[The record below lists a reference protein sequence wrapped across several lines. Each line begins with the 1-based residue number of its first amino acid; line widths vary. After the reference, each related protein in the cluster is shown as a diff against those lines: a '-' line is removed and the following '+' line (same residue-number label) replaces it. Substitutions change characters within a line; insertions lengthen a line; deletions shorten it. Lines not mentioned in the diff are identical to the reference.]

1 MTLWDRLA
9 DGLFQ
14 QSRSMPPP
22 WGPAVRTI
30 RYPVAL
36 MRDWLAGEIN
46 LRAMSLAYTT
56 LLSLVP
62 LMVFVLSIVKGLGAR
77 DDLQLIV
84 QEFFRPVGPAAAQ
97 LTARVMQF
105 VENMRGGIAGTIGLV
120 LLGYTVITT
129 LEKIEASFNFVWRV
143 VRPRHLAR
151 RITEYLS
158 VMIVGSL
165 LMVTILGPLAGI
177 APLLGRFIPYAIVTA
192 VFTFMYS
199 FVPNTRVRLSAALV
213 GAVCAGFVWALVGQA
228 FTAFILY
235 ASHLTAVY
243 TGFAVILTMLVWVY
257 LSWLILLLGADLS
270 FYVQYPQYLRYGQ
283 EPIELSGSARELA
296 ALSLMYTIGREHAA
310 GRDYWTLN
318 RLAAELDI
326 PGTALAP
333 VVSCLERAGL
343 LTATEKEHFIPAREL
358 GDISLAAVL
367 DAVRTQTPGRPF
379 IHVLAAP
386 PAVALLGAIDAATR
400 ERLAGSSLKDFI
412 ASA

>member
-1 MTLWDRLA
+1 
-9 DGLFQ
+9 
-14 QSRSMPPP
+14 MPPP
-22 WGPAVRTI
+22 WGPLLRTV

-36 MRDWLAGEIN
+36 VRDWLAGEIN

-77 DDLQLIV
+77 DDLQMIV
-84 QEFFRPVGPAAAQ
+84 QEFFRPVGPAATQ

-165 LMVTILGPLAGI
+165 LMVTVLGPLAGV
-177 APLLGRFIPYAIVTA
+177 APLLGRFIPYAIVTTL
-192 VFTFMYS
+192 FTFMYS
-199 FVPNTRVRLSAALV
+199 FVPNTRVKFDAALV
-213 GAVCAGFVWALVGQA
+213 GGICAGLVWALVGQA

-235 ASHLTAVY
+235 TSHLTAIY

-270 FYVQYPQYLRYGQ
+270 FYVQFPQYLRYGQ
-283 EPIELSGSARELA
+283 EPIELNGGARELA
-296 ALSLMYTIGREHAA
+296 ALSLMYSIGREHAA
-310 GRDYWTLN
+310 GKDYWTLN
-318 RLAAELDI
+318 RLAAELDV

-333 VVSCLERAGL
+333 VVGCLERAGL
-343 LTATEKEHFIPAREL
+343 LRVTEKEHFVPAREL
-358 GDISLAAVL
+358 GEISLAEILA
-367 DAVRTQTPGRPF
+367 AVRTHTPGRLR
-379 IHVLAAP
+379 IHVRAAP
-386 PAVALLGAIDAATR
+386 PALAVLGAIEAATQ
-400 ERLAGSSLKDFI
+400 ERLSSSSLKDFI